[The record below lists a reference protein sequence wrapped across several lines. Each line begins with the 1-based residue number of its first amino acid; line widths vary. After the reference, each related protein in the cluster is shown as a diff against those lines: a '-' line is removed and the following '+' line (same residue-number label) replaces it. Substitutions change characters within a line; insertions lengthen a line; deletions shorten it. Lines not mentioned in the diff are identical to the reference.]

1 MSGPTVVVAGATGAL
16 GRKIVR
22 GLRKSGA
29 GVRAVVR
36 PSSDP
41 ESVAA
46 LREIGG
52 GAEGFE
58 TPEVDTS
65 SVDALAAVCEGAECV
80 VSAVAGLRPVI
91 VDAQTTLLE
100 AAVRAGVPRFIPS
113 DFAIDFYRVPDGT
126 NRNLDLRREFAARL
140 EGKPIRATSILN
152 GIFSEFVFAPTPFV
166 VFPLRRSL
174 YFGARD
180 QAIDATA
187 MDDVAAV
194 TAACALDPD
203 APRFVRVA
211 GNVLT
216 PEGLAAEATAATGTT
231 FKATR
236 PCTLG
241 MLRLMIRAA
250 RLASFDKSALYPA
263 WQGMQYVENMQ
274 SGAAKLE
281 PLDNGRFPDIR
292 WTPLRE
298 TLKAGKPD
306 FIA

>member
-16 GRKIVR
+16 GQKIVR
-22 GLRKSGA
+22 ELLSRGA
-29 GVRAVVR
+29 AVRAVVR
-36 PSSDP
+36 PSSDA

-46 LREIGG
+46 LRQIGEG
-52 GAEGFE
+52 GDDFE

-65 SVDALAAVCEGAECV
+65 SADALAEVCEGAECV
-80 VSAVAGLRPVI
+80 VSALAGLRPVI

-100 AAVRAGVPRFIPS
+100 AAVKAGVPRFIPS
-113 DFAIDFYRVPDGT
+113 DFSIDFYKVPDGR

-140 EGKPIRATSILN
+140 EGRTVRATSVLN
-152 GIFSEFVFAPTPFV
+152 GIFSEYVFTPAPYV

-174 YFGARD
+174 YFGPRD
-180 QAIDATA
+180 QAVDLTA
-187 MDDVAAV
+187 MDDAAAV
-194 TAACALDPD
+194 AAACAVDPE

-216 PEGLAAEATAATGTT
+216 PEGLAAEATAATGKP

-236 PCTLG
+236 AGTLG

-274 SGAAKLE
+274 SGAAKLD
-281 PLDNGRFPDIR
+281 PLDNGRFPDIK

-298 TLKAGKPD
+298 TLKAGKPP
-306 FIA
+306 FIG